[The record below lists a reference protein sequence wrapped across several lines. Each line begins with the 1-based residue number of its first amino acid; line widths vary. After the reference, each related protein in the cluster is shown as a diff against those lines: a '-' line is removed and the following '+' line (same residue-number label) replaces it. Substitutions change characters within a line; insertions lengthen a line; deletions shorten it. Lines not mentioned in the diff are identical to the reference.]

1 MNAVNALIRDEQKP
15 PIEDCAA
22 FFDAKPRER

>member
-1 MNAVNALIRDEQKP
+1 MPSTPLIRDELKP

-22 FFDAKPRER
+22 FFDAKPGER